1 MNKRFIV
8 RKYVMAESVADAVRK
23 ESRYPV
29 DDCFIDDDWKMA
41 NEIKWKEIGFNN
53 GKKRRRKH

>member
-1 MNKRFIV
+1 
-8 RKYVMAESVADAVRK
+8 MAESVADAVRK

-29 DDCFIDDDWKMA
+29 DDCFIDDDWKKA

-53 GKKRRRKH
+53 GKKRRKH